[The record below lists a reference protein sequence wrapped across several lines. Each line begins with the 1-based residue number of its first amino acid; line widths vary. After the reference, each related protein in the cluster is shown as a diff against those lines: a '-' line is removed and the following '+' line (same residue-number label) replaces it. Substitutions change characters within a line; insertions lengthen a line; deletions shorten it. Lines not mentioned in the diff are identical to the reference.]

1 MFQSPLK
8 TVSEKIKPA
17 SSKSSISSLKF
28 DRVSD
33 FKKFIN
39 FLKKETKELEKIKIP
54 KVSEV
59 KGKSKRKGF
68 LGLAALGIFGLLGL
82 GFGDD
87 DGEEK
92 KRFGLAGG
100 TESQF
105 KDIDLPLIRGLKRVP
120 RNIDRVR
127 TRKFGEVIDKPKKQ
141 IVKKYGKDIKKFR
154 EEKKALLKE
163 EVKSKC

>member
-82 GFGDD
+82 GND

-120 RNIDRVR
+120 RDIDRAR
-127 TRKFGEVIDKPKKQ
+127 AEGFRRGFNRPRKQ
-141 IVKKYGKDIKKFR
+141 IAKKLF
-154 EEKKALLKE
+154 
-163 EVKSKC
+163 S